1 MRAGSES
8 PGPASESEGPG
19 PGLGQGPGPGQG
31 PAAEPE
37 PGPVGEEEL
46 PFFVYGT
53 LRPGEPNHDLCLR
66 GRTSR
71 EVPAR
76 LEGAVLYDG
85 PGYPYAVEAP
95 GTVLGDLITA
105 RPGAYAE
112 LLAVLD
118 ELEEYLAPG
127 HPRNVYERVA
137 REVRPADGT
146 PVRAWVYFAAARVA
160 RELRAR
166 GRLIVSGDWLAHVTP
181 YAPAHR
187 DRQGRPSG
195 PPAPPG
201 PRTP

>member
-1 MRAGSES
+1 MG
-8 PGPASESEGPG
+8 EG
-19 PGLGQGPGPGQG
+19 
-31 PAAEPE
+31 
-37 PGPVGEEEL
+37 EL

-112 LLAVLD
+112 LLTVLD
-118 ELEEYLAPG
+118 ELEDYLAPG
-127 HPRNVYERVA
+127 HPRNLYERVA
-137 REVRPADGT
+137 REVRAADGT

-181 YAPAHR
+181 YASGRR
-187 DRQGRPSG
+187 DHPGRPAG
-195 PPAPPG
+195 PPAPPAPPG
-201 PRTP
+201 PRTL